1 MRGTLSNLF
10 LLFIFGRVRVSH
22 ICYGYE
28 YHKISFLPFKQ
39 GSIYVFLQNVVII
52 IINENM
58 PGLLEITNTLIQILR
73 KKYILFWDNRAERYS
88 RFTTQRHRNLLCVFF
103 CFINM
108 EKLLH
113 FVEQMDVNPN

>member
-1 MRGTLSNLF
+1 MSGTLKNLF

-39 GSIYVFLQNVVII
+39 GSIYVFLQKIVII

-58 PGLLEITNTLIQILR
+58 LRLLQITNTLIQI
-73 KKYILFWDNRAERYS
+73 KRYS
-88 RFTTQRHRNLLCVFF
+88 IFTTQRHINLVFIF
-103 CFINM
+103 
-108 EKLLH
+108 
-113 FVEQMDVNPN
+113 FVS